1 MNPSHL
7 GFFCIKKMVE
17 KKPNFIVIG
26 AMKSATTSLYTYLK
40 QHPDIFMTKVKEPMF
55 FNNFNQNTDFKVLGN
70 KSKKVNSLLDYFSM
84 FSSVENESAI
94 GEASPS
100 YIYNENAPHL
110 IKEHLLDVK
119 IIAIL
124 RQPTDRAYSN
134 FLHTKRADRE
144 NVNSFEQ
151 AIKIEKERISDN
163 WSPLYHYIQKGFYSV
178 QLKRYYN
185 LFPKENI
192 KVYLFEDVV
201 KAPKETLKDIFK
213 FLNVD
218 ENIEIDVSKKS
229 NVSGTPKGI
238 LGFILK
244 KMRYYNLMPK
254 FAISDYLPTF
264 IINLL
269 FKSVYKDTE
278 KLDSVLR
285 KELTDKYYREEILK
299 LEKLIDKDLSN
310 WLS

>member
-1 MNPSHL
+1 
-7 GFFCIKKMVE
+7 MVE
-17 KKPNFIVIG
+17 KKPNFIIIG
-26 AMKSATTSLYTYLK
+26 AMKAATTSLYTYLK

-55 FNNFNQNTDFKVLGN
+55 FNNFNQITDFKVLAN

-94 GEASPS
+94 GEASPA
-100 YIYNENAPHL
+100 YIYNEKAPYL
-110 IKEHLLDVK
+110 IKEHLPDVK

-201 KAPKETLKDIFK
+201 KNPKETLKDIFK

-238 LGFILK
+238 LGFTLK

-254 FAISDYLPTF
+254 FAISDYLPTVMV
-264 IINLL
+264 NLL
-269 FKSVYKDTE
+269 FKSVYKDAE

>member
-1 MNPSHL
+1 
-7 GFFCIKKMVE
+7 MVE
-17 KKPNFIVIG
+17 KKPNFIIIG
-26 AMKSATTSLYTYLK
+26 AMKAATTSLYTYLK

-55 FNNFNQNTDFKVLGN
+55 FNNFNQITDFKVLGN

-94 GEASPS
+94 GEASPA
-100 YIYNENAPHL
+100 YIYNEKAPYL
-110 IKEHLLDVK
+110 IKEHLTDVK

-201 KAPKETLKDIFK
+201 KNPKETLKDIFK

-254 FAISDYLPTF
+254 FAISDYLPTVMV
-264 IINLL
+264 NLL
-269 FKSVYKDTE
+269 FKSVYKDAE

>member
-1 MNPSHL
+1 
-7 GFFCIKKMVE
+7 MVE
-17 KKPNFIVIG
+17 KKPNFIIIG
-26 AMKSATTSLYTYLK
+26 AMKAATTSLYTYIK

-94 GEASPS
+94 GEASPA

-110 IKEHLLDVK
+110 IKEHLPDVK

-201 KAPKETLKDIFK
+201 KNPKETLKDIFK

-218 ENIEIDVSKKS
+218 ENIEIDSSKKS

-254 FAISDYLPTF
+254 FVISDYLPTF

-278 KLDSVLR
+278 KLDSFLR

-299 LEKLIDKDLSN
+299 LEKLIDRDLSN

>member
-1 MNPSHL
+1 
-7 GFFCIKKMVE
+7 MVE

-26 AMKSATTSLYTYLK
+26 AMKAATTSLYNYIK

-55 FNNFNQNTDFKVLGN
+55 FNNFNQNTDFKVLAN

-84 FSSVENESAI
+84 FSSVKNESAI
-94 GEASPS
+94 GEASPA

-110 IKEHLLDVK
+110 IKEHLPDVK
-119 IIAIL
+119 IMAIL
-124 RQPTDRAYSN
+124 RQPIDRAYSN

-144 NVNSFEQ
+144 NVNSFEH

-201 KAPKETLKDIFK
+201 KNPKETLKDIFK

-264 IINLL
+264 MVNLL
-269 FKSVYKDTE
+269 FKSVYKNTE
-278 KLDSVLR
+278 KLDTVLR

-299 LEKLIDKDLSN
+299 LEKLIDRDLSN

>member
-1 MNPSHL
+1 
-7 GFFCIKKMVE
+7 MVE
-17 KKPNFIVIG
+17 KKPNFIIIG
-26 AMKSATTSLYTYLK
+26 AMKAATTSIYTYLK

-84 FSSVENESAI
+84 FGSVKNESAI
-94 GEASPS
+94 GEASPA
-100 YIYNENAPHL
+100 YIYNENAPYL
-110 IKEHLLDVK
+110 IKEHLPDVK

-144 NVNSFEQ
+144 NVNSFGQ

-201 KAPKETLKDIFK
+201 KNPKETLKDIFK

-218 ENIEIDVSKKS
+218 ENIEIDTSKKS

-254 FAISDYLPTF
+254 FAISDYLPKF
-264 IINLL
+264 IMELI
-269 FKSVYKDTE
+269 FKSVYKPTE
-278 KLDSVLR
+278 KLNEDSR
-285 KELTDKYYREEILK
+285 RDITERYYKVEIRS
-299 LEKLIDKDLSN
+299 LEKLIDRDLSS

>member
-1 MNPSHL
+1 
-7 GFFCIKKMVE
+7 MVE
-17 KKPNFIVIG
+17 KKPNFIIIG
-26 AMKSATTSLYTYLK
+26 AMKAATTSLYTYIK

-84 FSSVENESAI
+84 FGSVKNESAI
-94 GEASPS
+94 GEASPA

-110 IKEHLLDVK
+110 IKEHLPDVK

-201 KAPKETLKDIFK
+201 KTPKETLKDIFK

-264 IINLL
+264 IISLL

-299 LEKLIDKDLSN
+299 LEKLIDRDLSN

>member
-1 MNPSHL
+1 
-7 GFFCIKKMVE
+7 MVE

-26 AMKSATTSLYTYLK
+26 AMKAATTSLYTYLK

-84 FSSVENESAI
+84 FGSVKNESAI
-94 GEASPS
+94 GEASPA

-110 IKEHLLDVK
+110 IKEHLPDVK

-185 LFPKENI
+185 LFLKENI

-201 KAPKETLKDIFK
+201 KNPKETLKDIFK

-264 IINLL
+264 IISLL

-299 LEKLIDKDLSN
+299 LEKLIDRDLSN

>member
-1 MNPSHL
+1 
-7 GFFCIKKMVE
+7 MVE

-26 AMKSATTSLYTYLK
+26 AMKAATTSLYNYIK

-84 FSSVENESAI
+84 FSSVKNESAI
-94 GEASPS
+94 GEASPA

-110 IKEHLLDVK
+110 IKEHLPDVK

-201 KAPKETLKDIFK
+201 KTPKETLKDIFK

-229 NVSGTPKGI
+229 NVSGTPNGI

-264 IINLL
+264 IISLL

-299 LEKLIDKDLSN
+299 LEKLIDRDLSN

>member
-1 MNPSHL
+1 
-7 GFFCIKKMVE
+7 MVE
-17 KKPNFIVIG
+17 KKPNFIIIG
-26 AMKSATTSLYTYLK
+26 AMKAATTSIYTYLK

-84 FSSVENESAI
+84 FSSVKNESAI
-94 GEASPS
+94 GEASPA

-110 IKEHLLDVK
+110 IKEHLPDVK

-201 KAPKETLKDIFK
+201 KNPKETLKDIFK

-299 LEKLIDKDLSN
+299 LEKLIDRDLSN

>member
-1 MNPSHL
+1 
-7 GFFCIKKMVE
+7 MVE
-17 KKPNFIVIG
+17 KKPNFIIIG
-26 AMKSATTSLYTYLK
+26 AMKAATTSLYNYIK

-55 FNNFNQNTDFKVLGN
+55 FNNFQQENNYNILGS
-70 KSKKVNSLLDYFSM
+70 KSKKATTLEEYLAM
-84 FSSVENESAI
+84 FKDAKNEKAI
-94 GEASPS
+94 GEASPA
-100 YIYNENAPHL
+100 YIYNENAPYL
-110 IKEHLLDVK
+110 IKENLPDVK

-201 KAPKETLKDIFK
+201 KNPKETLKDIFK

-264 IINLL
+264 IISLL

-299 LEKLIDKDLSN
+299 LEKLIDRDLSN

>member
-1 MNPSHL
+1 
-7 GFFCIKKMVE
+7 MVE
-17 KKPNFIVIG
+17 KKPNFIIIG
-26 AMKSATTSLYTYLK
+26 AMKAATTSLYTYIK

-55 FNNFNQNTDFKVLGN
+55 FNNFQQENNYNILGSKSN
-70 KSKKVNSLLDYFSM
+70 KSTTLEEYLAM
-84 FSSVENESAI
+84 FKDAKNEKAI
-94 GEASPS
+94 GEASPA
-100 YIYNENAPHL
+100 YIYNENAPYL
-110 IKEHLLDVK
+110 IKEHLPDVK

-201 KAPKETLKDIFK
+201 KTPKETLKDIFK

-218 ENIEIDVSKKS
+218 ENIEIDTSKKS

-264 IINLL
+264 IISLL

-299 LEKLIDKDLSN
+299 LEKLIDRDLSN

>member
-1 MNPSHL
+1 
-7 GFFCIKKMVE
+7 MVE
-17 KKPNFIVIG
+17 KKPNFIIIG
-26 AMKSATTSLYTYLK
+26 AMKAATTSIYTYLK

-84 FSSVENESAI
+84 FGSVKNESAI
-94 GEASPS
+94 GEASPV
-100 YIYNENAPHL
+100 YIYNEKAPYL
-110 IKEHLLDVK
+110 IKEHLPDVK

-144 NVNSFEQ
+144 NVNSFGQ

-201 KAPKETLKDIFK
+201 KNPKETLKDIFK

-299 LEKLIDKDLSN
+299 LEKLIDRDLSN

>member
-1 MNPSHL
+1 
-7 GFFCIKKMVE
+7 MVE
-17 KKPNFIVIG
+17 KKPNFIIIG
-26 AMKSATTSLYTYLK
+26 AMKAATTSLYTYIK

-55 FNNFNQNTDFKVLGN
+55 FNNFQQENNYNILGS
-70 KSKKVNSLLDYFSM
+70 KSKKATKLEEYLAM
-84 FSSVENESAI
+84 FKDAKNEKAI
-94 GEASPS
+94 GEASPA
-100 YIYNENAPHL
+100 YIYNENAPYL
-110 IKEHLLDVK
+110 IKEHLPDVK

-144 NVNSFEQ
+144 NVNSFGQ

-201 KAPKETLKDIFK
+201 KTPKETLKDIFK

-264 IINLL
+264 IISLL

-299 LEKLIDKDLSN
+299 LEKLIDRDLSN

>member
-1 MNPSHL
+1 
-7 GFFCIKKMVE
+7 MVE
-17 KKPNFIVIG
+17 KKPNFIIIG
-26 AMKSATTSLYTYLK
+26 AMKAATTSIYTYLK

-84 FSSVENESAI
+84 FGSVKNESAI
-94 GEASPS
+94 GEASPA
-100 YIYNENAPHL
+100 YIYNEKAPYL
-110 IKEHLLDVK
+110 IKEHLPDVK

-201 KAPKETLKDIFK
+201 KNPKETLKDIFK

-264 IINLL
+264 IISLL

-299 LEKLIDKDLSN
+299 LEKLIDRDLSN

>member
-1 MNPSHL
+1 
-7 GFFCIKKMVE
+7 MVD

-110 IKEHLLDVK
+110 IKEHLPDVK

-192 KVYLFEDVV
+192 KVYLFEDLV
-201 KAPKETLKDIFK
+201 KNPKVTLKDIFK

-218 ENIEIDVSKKS
+218 ENIEIDSSKKS

-254 FAISDYLPTF
+254 FVISDYLPTF

-278 KLDSVLR
+278 KLDSFLR

-299 LEKLIDKDLSN
+299 LEKLIDRDLSN

>member
-1 MNPSHL
+1 
-7 GFFCIKKMVE
+7 MVE
-17 KKPNFIVIG
+17 KKPNFIIIG
-26 AMKSATTSLYTYLK
+26 AMKAATTSLYTYLK

-55 FNNFNQNTDFKVLGN
+55 FNNFNQITDFKVLGN

-94 GEASPS
+94 GEASPA
-100 YIYNENAPHL
+100 YIYNEKAPYL
-110 IKEHLLDVK
+110 IKEHLTDVK

-151 AIKIEKERISDN
+151 AINIEKERISDN

-201 KAPKETLKDIFK
+201 KNPKETLKDIFK

-254 FAISDYLPTF
+254 FAISDYLPTVMV
-264 IINLL
+264 NLL
-269 FKSVYKDTE
+269 FKSVYKDAE

>member
-1 MNPSHL
+1 
-7 GFFCIKKMVE
+7 MVE
-17 KKPNFIVIG
+17 KKPNFIIIG
-26 AMKSATTSLYTYLK
+26 AMKAATTSLYTYIK

-84 FSSVENESAI
+84 FSSVKNESAI
-94 GEASPS
+94 GEASPA

-110 IKEHLLDVK
+110 IKEHLPDVK

-201 KAPKETLKDIFK
+201 KNPKETLKDIFK

-264 IINLL
+264 MVNLL
-269 FKSVYKDTE
+269 FKSVYKNTE

-299 LEKLIDKDLSN
+299 LEKLIDRDLSN

>member
-1 MNPSHL
+1 
-7 GFFCIKKMVE
+7 
-17 KKPNFIVIG
+17 
-26 AMKSATTSLYTYLK
+26 
-40 QHPDIFMTKVKEPMF
+40 MTKVKEPMF
-55 FNNFNQNTDFKVLGN
+55 FNNFQQENNYNILGS
-70 KSKKVNSLLDYFSM
+70 KSKKSSTLEEYLAM
-84 FSSVENESAI
+84 FKDAKNEKAI
-94 GEASPS
+94 GEASPA
-100 YIYNENAPHL
+100 YIYNEKAPYL
-110 IKEHLLDVK
+110 IKEHLPDVK

-201 KAPKETLKDIFK
+201 KTPKETLKDIFE

-299 LEKLIDKDLSN
+299 LEKLIDRDLSN

>member
-1 MNPSHL
+1 
-7 GFFCIKKMVE
+7 MVE
-17 KKPNFIVIG
+17 KKPNFIIIG
-26 AMKSATTSLYTYLK
+26 AMKAATTSLYTYIK

-55 FNNFNQNTDFKVLGN
+55 FNNFQQENNYNILGS
-70 KSKKVNSLLDYFSM
+70 KSKKSTTLEEYLAM
-84 FSSVENESAI
+84 FKDAKNEKAI
-94 GEASPS
+94 GEASPA
-100 YIYNENAPHL
+100 YIYNENAPYL
-110 IKEHLLDVK
+110 IKENLPDVK

-144 NVNSFEQ
+144 NVNSFGQ

-192 KVYLFEDVV
+192 KVYLFEDLV
-201 KAPKETLKDIFK
+201 KTPKETLKDIFK

-264 IINLL
+264 IISLL

-299 LEKLIDKDLSN
+299 LEKLIDRDLSN

>member
-1 MNPSHL
+1 
-7 GFFCIKKMVE
+7 MVE
-17 KKPNFIVIG
+17 KKPNFIIIG
-26 AMKSATTSLYTYLK
+26 AMKSATTSLYTYIK

-55 FNNFNQNTDFKVLGN
+55 FNNFQQENNYNILGS
-70 KSKKVNSLLDYFSM
+70 KSKKSTTLEEYLAM
-84 FSSVENESAI
+84 FKDAKNEKAI
-94 GEASPS
+94 GEASPA
-100 YIYNENAPHL
+100 YIYNENAPYL
-110 IKEHLLDVK
+110 IKEHLPDVK
-119 IIAIL
+119 IMAIL
-124 RQPTDRAYSN
+124 RQPIDRAYSN

-185 LFPKENI
+185 LFRKENI

-201 KAPKETLKDIFK
+201 KNPKETLKDIFK

-285 KELTDKYYREEILK
+285 KELTDKYFREEILK
-299 LEKLIDKDLSN
+299 LEKLIDRDLSN

>member
-1 MNPSHL
+1 
-7 GFFCIKKMVE
+7 MVE
-17 KKPNFIVIG
+17 KKPNFIIIG
-26 AMKSATTSLYTYLK
+26 AMKAATTSLYTYLK

-55 FNNFNQNTDFKVLGN
+55 FNNFNQITDFKVLAN

-94 GEASPS
+94 GEASPA
-100 YIYNENAPHL
+100 YIYNEKAPYL
-110 IKEHLLDVK
+110 IKEHLPDVK

-201 KAPKETLKDIFK
+201 KNPKETLKDIFK

-238 LGFILK
+238 LGFTLK

-254 FAISDYLPTF
+254 FAISNYLPTF
-264 IINLL
+264 IISLL

>member
-1 MNPSHL
+1 
-7 GFFCIKKMVE
+7 MVE
-17 KKPNFIVIG
+17 KKPNFIIIG
-26 AMKSATTSLYTYLK
+26 AMKAATTSLYTYIK

-55 FNNFNQNTDFKVLGN
+55 FNNFQKENNYNILGS
-70 KSKKVNSLLDYFSM
+70 KSKKPTTLEEYLAM
-84 FSSVENESAI
+84 FKDAKNEKAI
-94 GEASPS
+94 GEASPA
-100 YIYNENAPHL
+100 YIYNEKAPHL
-110 IKEHLLDVK
+110 IKEHLPDVK

-201 KAPKETLKDIFK
+201 KTPKETLKDIFK

-264 IINLL
+264 IISLL

-299 LEKLIDKDLSN
+299 LEKLIDRDLSN

>member
-1 MNPSHL
+1 
-7 GFFCIKKMVE
+7 MVE
-17 KKPNFIVIG
+17 KKPNFIIIG
-26 AMKSATTSLYTYLK
+26 AMKAATTSLYTYIK
-40 QHPDIFMTKVKEPMF
+40 QHPHIFMTKVKEPMF

-70 KSKKVNSLLDYFSM
+70 KSKKVNSLSEYFSM

-94 GEASPS
+94 GEASPA

-110 IKEHLLDVK
+110 IKEHLPDVK

-201 KAPKETLKDIFK
+201 KNPKETLKDIFK

-299 LEKLIDKDLSN
+299 LEKLIDRDLSN